1 MQLSFY
7 LRLDLMNMK
16 VCKFGGTSVATAD
29 QIRKVVDIVTSDA
42 ERKIVV
48 VSAPGKRFSDDVK
61 VTDLLIRLGEAALS
75 GAETDPHLERVLSRF
90 REITDEL
97 GLSADI
103 SSEIES
109 DLRDRLSNDK
119 EDSSLYMDTMKAAGE
134 DNNAKLIAAYF
145 SLIGCDAKYINP
157 KDGGLLVNDR
167 PQRVRALSEG
177 DERLAKL
184 REESGLIVFPGFFG
198 FTKDGTLRTFNR
210 GGSDIT
216 GAIVA
221 AAVGADL
228 YENFTDVDSVFAA
241 NPTVI
246 ENPVPIK
253 TMTYREMR
261 ELAYA
266 GFSVFHDEALIPAFR
281 KSIPVCIKNTNNPN
295 APGTLIVKER
305 DYNEQQVIGIAA
317 DSGFTAIYVDKFL
330 MNLEIGFGRR
340 LLQIFEEEEISYE
353 HTPSGIDNLSIII
366 RTRFLTK
373 EKEERIVERIHKEL
387 EPDAVIVEHDYSMI
401 VLVGEGMQYTTG
413 LAARAAT
420 AIAKTGANIEMINQ
434 GSSEVSL
441 VFGVKVQ
448 DETKIL
454 KELYKEFFVKSYV
467 KS

>member
-1 MQLSFY
+1 
-7 LRLDLMNMK
+7 MK

-29 QIRKVVDIVTSDA
+29 QIRKVVDIVTSDSD
-42 ERKIVV
+42 RKIVV
-48 VSAPGKRFSDDVK
+48 VSAPGKRFSDDTK
-61 VTDLLIRLGEAALS
+61 VTDLLIRLGEKAL
-75 GAETDPHLERVLSRF
+75 ANKD
-90 REITDEL
+90 
-97 GLSADI
+97 A
-103 SSEIES
+103 ES
-109 DLRDRLSNDK
+109 DLLEVVDRFRLIAESLGLDDTIIEEIERDVRGRLSRDK
-119 EDSSLYMDTMKAAGE
+119 EDSLLFMDTMKAAGE

-145 SLIGCDAKYINP
+145 QFIGVEAKYVCP
-157 KDGGLLVNDR
+157 RDGGLLVNNR
-167 PQRVRALSEG
+167 PDRVRALPEG
-177 DERLAKL
+177 DERLATL
-184 REESGLIVFPGFFG
+184 RDEPGIIVFPGFFG
-198 FTKDGTLRTFNR
+198 YTEDGTLRTFNR

-216 GAIVA
+216 GSIIA
-221 AAVGADL
+221 AAVKADL

-246 ENPVPIK
+246 ENPVAIEK
-253 TMTYREMR
+253 MTYREMR

-281 KSIPVCIKNTNNPN
+281 KSIPVSIKNTNNPE

-317 DSGFTAIYVDKFL
+317 DSGFTAIYVDKYL
-330 MNLEIGFGRR
+330 MNLEIGFGRK
-340 LLQIFEEEEISYE
+340 LLQIFEEEGISYE

-366 RTRFLTK
+366 RSRFLTK

-420 AIAKTGANIEMINQ
+420 AIARSGSNIEMINQ

-448 DETKIL
+448 DETKSL

-467 KS
+467 QS

>member
-1 MQLSFY
+1 
-7 LRLDLMNMK
+7 MK
-16 VCKFGGTSVATAD
+16 VCKFGGTSVASAD
-29 QIRKVVDIVTSDA
+29 QIRKVVDIVTSDSD
-42 ERKIVV
+42 RKIVV
-48 VSAPGKRFSDDVK
+48 VSAPGKRFSDDSK
-61 VTDLLIRLGEAALS
+61 VTDLLIRLGERAL
-75 GAETDPHLERVLSRF
+75 ANED
-90 REITDEL
+90 
-97 GLSADI
+97 A
-103 SSEIES
+103 ES
-109 DLRDRLSNDK
+109 DLLEVVDRYRSIAENLGLDSDIVHQIEQDLRNRLSRDK
-119 EDSSLYMDTMKAAGE
+119 EDILLFMDTMKAAGE
-134 DNNAKLIAAYF
+134 DNNAKLIAAYLQF
-145 SLIGCDAKYINP
+145 IGVEAKYVCP
-157 KDGGLLVNDR
+157 REGGLLVNDR
-167 PQRVRALSEG
+167 PERVRALPEG

-184 REESGLIVFPGFFG
+184 RDEPGIIVFPGFFG
-198 FTKDGTLRTFNR
+198 YTEDGTLRTFNR

-216 GAIVA
+216 GSIIA
-221 AAVGADL
+221 AAVKADL

-246 ENPVPIK
+246 ENPVAIEK
-253 TMTYREMR
+253 MTYREMR

-281 KSIPVCIKNTNNPN
+281 KSIPVSIKNTNNPE

-340 LLQIFEEEEISYE
+340 LLQIFEEEGISYE

-366 RTRFLTK
+366 RSRFMTK
-373 EKEERIVERIHKEL
+373 EMEERIVERIHKEL

-420 AIAKTGANIEMINQ
+420 AIARSGSNIEMINQ

-441 VFGVKVQ
+441 VFGVKVK
-448 DETKIL
+448 DETKSL
-454 KELYKEFFVKSYV
+454 KELYNEFFVKSYV
-467 KS
+467 QS

>member
-1 MQLSFY
+1 
-7 LRLDLMNMK
+7 MNMK

-29 QIRKVVDIVTSDA
+29 QIRKVVDIVTSDSD
-42 ERKIVV
+42 RKIVV
-48 VSAPGKRFSDDVK
+48 VSAPGKRFSDDIK
-61 VTDLLIRLGEAALS
+61 VTDLLIRLGEKAL
-75 GAETDPHLERVLSRF
+75 ANEETETDLLEVVGRYSSIAESLGLDSDIINKIEQDLRERLSR
-90 REITDEL
+90 
-97 GLSADI
+97 
-103 SSEIES
+103 
-109 DLRDRLSNDK
+109 NK
-119 EDSSLYMDTMKAAGE
+119 EDSLLFMDTMKAAGE

-145 SLIGCDAKYINP
+145 QYIGFDAKYVSP
-157 KDGGLLVNDR
+157 REGGLLVNDR
-167 PQRVRALSEG
+167 PERVRALPEG

-184 REESGLIVFPGFFG
+184 RDEKGIIVFPGFFG
-198 FTKDGTLRTFNR
+198 YTEDGTLRTFNR

-216 GAIVA
+216 GSIIA
-221 AAVGADL
+221 AAVKADL

-246 ENPVPIK
+246 ENPVAIEK
-253 TMTYREMR
+253 MTYREMR

-281 KSIPVCIKNTNNPN
+281 KSIPVSIKNTNNPE

-317 DSGFTAIYVDKFL
+317 DSGFTAIYVDKYL

-340 LLQIFEEEEISYE
+340 LLQIFEEEGISYE

-366 RTRFLTK
+366 RSRFLTK
-373 EKEERIVERIHKEL
+373 EKEERIVERIQKEL

-420 AIAKTGANIEMINQ
+420 AIARSGTNIEMINQ

-448 DETKIL
+448 DETKSL
-454 KELYKEFFVKSYV
+454 KELYNEFFVKSYV
-467 KS
+467 QS

>member
-1 MQLSFY
+1 
-7 LRLDLMNMK
+7 MK
-16 VCKFGGTSVATAD
+16 VCKFGGTSVATAE
-29 QIRKVVDIVTSDA
+29 QIRKVVDIVTSDSD
-42 ERKIVV
+42 RKIVV
-48 VSAPGKRFSDDVK
+48 VSAPGKRYSDDIK
-61 VTDLLIRLGEAALS
+61 VTDLLIRLGEKALANEN
-75 GAETDPHLERVLSRF
+75 AESDLLEVIDRYRSIA
-90 REITDEL
+90 ENL
-97 GLSADI
+97 GLEGTI
-103 SSEIES
+103 IEEIEL
-109 DLRDRLSNDK
+109 DLRDRLSRNK
-119 EDSSLYMDTMKAAGE
+119 EDSLLFMDTMKAAGE

-145 SLIGCDAKYINP
+145 QYIGVEAKYVCP
-157 KDGGLLVNDR
+157 REGGLLVNNR
-167 PQRVRALSEG
+167 PERVRALPEG

-184 REESGLIVFPGFFG
+184 RDEPGIIVFPGFFG
-198 FTKDGTLRTFNR
+198 YTEDGTLRTFNR

-216 GAIVA
+216 GSIIA
-221 AAVGADL
+221 AAVKADL

-246 ENPVPIK
+246 ENPVAIEK
-253 TMTYREMR
+253 MTYREMR

-281 KSIPVCIKNTNNPN
+281 KSIPVSIKNTNNPD

-317 DSGFTAIYVDKFL
+317 DSGFTAIYVDKYL

-340 LLQIFEEEEISYE
+340 LLQIFEEEGISYE

-366 RTRFLTK
+366 RSRFMTK

-420 AIAKTGANIEMINQ
+420 AIARSGTNIEMINQ

-441 VFGVKVQ
+441 VFGVKVK
-448 DETKIL
+448 DETKSL
-454 KELYKEFFVKSYV
+454 KELYNEFFVKSYV
-467 KS
+467 QS